1 MGSYDFGNYIY
12 ELRERRG
19 WSQSQLGERL
29 GVTNKAVSRWENGG
43 AYPSTE
49 LMLPLAEALGVTIED
64 LYKRISES
72 KVPKTR
78 LRRFLDW
85 LSRPFGIVAAVCLTL
100 ALLPYLLFLLF
111 GSGEGKWALA
121 ASAPIAGGIA
131 YAGFTLAFRFA
142 RKNPF
147 VSEKII
153 DVYTVIFLGMMVLGY
168 LFTIPYLFLDFPNG
182 YTASSSFCAVV
193 FLAVIHGLRR
203 RDRGRKK

>member
-1 MGSYDFGNYIY
+1 MGSYDFGNYIC

-78 LRRFLDW
+78 VRRFLEW

-100 ALLPYLLFLLF
+100 ALVPYLLFLLF
-111 GSGEGKWALA
+111 GSREGKWTLA
-121 ASAPIAGGIA
+121 ASTPVVWGIA
-131 YAGFTLAFRFA
+131 YVGFSLVFRFA

-147 VSEKII
+147 VSEKAV
-153 DVYTVIFLGMMVLGY
+153 DVYTVIFLGLMVLGY
-168 LFTIPYLFLDFPNG
+168 CSTVPYLFLDFPNG
-182 YTASSSFCAVV
+182 YTASSGLCAVI
-193 FLAVIHGLRR
+193 FLAVIHGLRIR
-203 RDRGRKK
+203 EKRKKK